1 MGWVWMG
8 EMGVEREEKETYK
21 VSEGLGEVD
30 FVEVDLSFVSLIV
43 STWFVWWG
51 VERRTST

>member
-1 MGWVWMG
+1 MG
-8 EMGVEREEKETYK
+8 EMGVEREGKETYK

-30 FVEVDLSFVSLIV
+30 FVEVDLSFVSFLV
-43 STWFVWWG
+43 QTGLVWWG

>member
-8 EMGVEREEKETYK
+8 EMGVEREGKETYK